1 MASFWEENY
10 DCYPLFSL
18 FIIFTC
24 PTLFSIFLFLFR
36 GKNAD
41 IVDEKRRT
49 VLRQVLVHVLI
60 VALQKHWQCIENSFW
75 AIFLIYFTQ
84 PDVDSQQK
92 LPSRTKTVTKN
103 NSHISYVK
111 TQLSTV
117 WHITYLMKKNWIRV
131 SLTYIYVYIY
141 DILNR
146 AASFE
151 FFYLVIFML
160 QSSVIFYGRYKF

>member
-1 MASFWEENY
+1 MYLSTLLDVIIIIKLIEQKSSGKNNNMASFWEAKY
-10 DCYPLFSL
+10 DYYPLFSL

-49 VLRQVLVHVLI
+49 VLRQVLLHVII

-84 PDVDSQQK
+84 PDIDSQQK
-92 LPSRTKTVTKN
+92 LPSRTKTVTKTTK
-103 NSHISYVK
+103 IFFA
-111 TQLSTV
+111 L
-117 WHITYLMKKNWIRV
+117 
-131 SLTYIYVYIY
+131 
-141 DILNR
+141 R
-146 AASFE
+146 APPTE
-151 FFYLVIFML
+151 CWGG
-160 QSSVIFYGRYKF
+160 GRQ